1 MEVIKT
7 VDMVRKIRDKEYLAT
22 KDLSKEELIEYFHK
36 KAKTV
41 NDKVLKYIQT
51 KKNNEKNDKKF
62 TIL

>member
-22 KDLSKEELIEYFHK
+22 KNMSTEELIEYFHK

-41 NDKVLKYIQT
+41 NDKVLKYLR
-51 KKNNEKNDKKF
+51 KKNKK
-62 TIL
+62 

>member
-7 VDMVRKIRDKEYLAT
+7 VDMVRNIRDKEYLAT

-41 NDKVLKYIQT
+41 NDKVLKYLRT
-51 KKNNEKNDKKF
+51 KKNKK
-62 TIL
+62 